1 MAPKAL
7 PTLGPRGKGA
17 LSTAKWALPLLIAG
31 ARWLSENPELLEK
44 VKLQISRLLSARTS
58 TIDGMLETITVL
70 RESVDYL
77 AGSADDEAE
86 ARQARDW
93 AEQLDHCEQAAK
105 LLTAPGAPS
114 KERKALKKRI
124 DALRTEIMAS
134 FIAEQ
139 GEDATAERSATT

>member
-17 LSTAKWALPLLIAG
+17 LSTAKWAIPLLLAAGRWIAD
-31 ARWLSENPELLEK
+31 NPELLEK

-86 ARQARDW
+86 ARRARDW
-93 AEQLDHCEQAAK
+93 SEQLDHCEQAAK
-105 LLTAPGAPS
+105 LLTAPGTPS

-124 DALRTEIMAS
+124 ESLRSEIMAA
-134 FIAEQ
+134 FIAER
-139 GEDATAERSATT
+139 GEDAAAERSATT